1 MRENSQILHT
11 GRKAPASSTCC
22 TQNFTK
28 LQVNISAT
36 AMSEKQ
42 LPLSLLCLLCC
53 SSKSKHTDAD
63 CADSL
68 LTRCQD
74 FSLSA
79 SGIMMEKQHVD
90 ECRWKNNL
98 TRIHI

>member
-11 GRKAPASSTCC
+11 GRKAAASSTCC
-22 TQNFTK
+22 TQTFAE

-36 AMSEKQ
+36 AVSEKQ
-42 LPLSLLCLLCC
+42 LPLSLLRLLCC
-53 SSKSKHTDAD
+53 SSKSKHIDAD

-68 LTRCQD
+68 LNSCQE
-74 FSLSA
+74 FSLSV
-79 SGIMMEKQHVD
+79 SGIMMEKQHGD

-98 TRIHI
+98 TRIHT